1 MRKYTFTLAEAITYE
16 VEIEAESEVEALAI
30 LDIMSEAKVR
40 KNVVSRT
47 EMEQANTVKGDFFLA
62 PVKKKAK
69 KQMAQGHN
77 NHKDWVMGWPYNED
91 APHDKQWQKDMTKT
105 CEMSGNGWW
114 WGWTHV
120 NCPIK
125 DMRPRLKSLHSIREK
140 FWKAES
146 RGEQALSKM

>member
-1 MRKYTFTLAEAITYE
+1 
-16 VEIEAESEVEALAI
+16 
-30 LDIMSEAKVR
+30 
-40 KNVVSRT
+40 
-47 EMEQANTVKGDFFLA
+47 
-62 PVKKKAK
+62 
-69 KQMAQGHN
+69 MAQGHN

-91 APHDKQWQKDMTKT
+91 APHDKQWQKDMSKT
-105 CEMSGNGWW
+105 CAMSGNGWW

-146 RGEQALSKM
+146 RGE